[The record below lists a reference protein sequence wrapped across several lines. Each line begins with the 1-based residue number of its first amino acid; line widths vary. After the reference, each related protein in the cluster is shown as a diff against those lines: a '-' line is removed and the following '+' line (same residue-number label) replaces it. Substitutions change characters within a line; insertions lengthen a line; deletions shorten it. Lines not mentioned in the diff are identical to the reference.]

1 MKRPNFNDR
10 LFTGLIL
17 LTTSLLVNFSG
28 ELGRVDNLLY
38 DLGQRLHSDSTPS
51 DMVIVAIDEES
62 LSKLG
67 RWPWSRH
74 QHAKLIN
81 RLKNDGARVIGMDL
95 IFAEP
100 DTIDPSS
107 DKALSEAIH
116 HAGNVVLPVLMES
129 NRVNGQLIETLPL
142 PTFSN
147 HAATMG
153 SVHVELDED
162 GIGRSVYL
170 WEGLG
175 IPAWPTFA
183 QAILQAANIKPP
195 HLSTTAP
202 EQSEQDFKPFTLT
215 RKDQRRVSFLGKP
228 GSVQSLSYVQV
239 LNGEFPSGL
248 FKDKIVL
255 VGATASGMGDF
266 IPTPVSGLHQPMSG
280 VEFHAS
286 VIDSMR
292 YDRLVYQVPH
302 WVTVLISTL
311 LAISPILWLPRLAPL
326 QGLLISTLWFTS
338 VAGISM
344 LLPSLLGVWLPPS
357 AALLAIALAYPIWS
371 WRKLASAQR
380 FLDYSL
386 QLLHQDAAWI
396 ERRIDKN
403 RKVDHK
409 DNMQSRIAQV
419 QTASQRLRQLHE
431 DRLETLA
438 FISHDLRAPL
448 IAAIFHMESSAD
460 HLRTP
465 LERALKLAEDFLQV
479 SRAEMMD
486 ASRWQE
492 IDLTAVL
499 HQVMDD
505 AHLAAREKSIQL
517 VREIPHEPVWLQGD
531 FTLLHRAVLN
541 LVLNAVKF
549 SPADAAVTL
558 ALNVS
563 PQLAIVSVTDHGPGI
578 SADQKERLF
587 QRFSQAGSN
596 AAMPKGAGLGLYFVR
611 TVAVKHGGNVD
622 VLSEQGS
629 FTRFT
634 IQLPLAFH
642 SNP

>member
-1 MKRPNFNDR
+1 M
-10 LFTGLIL
+10 LV
-17 LTTSLLVNFSG
+17 TSLLISFIG
-28 ELGRVDNLLY
+28 GLGRVDNLLF
-38 DLGQRLHSDSTPS
+38 DLGQRLQSHAIPS

-62 LSKLG
+62 LTRLG

-74 QHAKLIN
+74 QHASLIN
-81 RLKNDGARVIGMDL
+81 RLKNDGAHVIGIDL

-100 DTIDPSS
+100 DAIDPSS
-107 DKALSEAIH
+107 DKALSDAIH
-116 HAGNVVLPVLMES
+116 HAGNVVLPVLIES
-129 NRVNGQLIETLPL
+129 NRVNGQLVETLPL
-142 PTFSN
+142 PTFSD

-153 SVHVELDED
+153 RVHVELDED

-175 IPAWPTFA
+175 MPAWPLFA
-183 QAILQAANIKPP
+183 QAILQAANIKPL
-195 HLSTTAP
+195 HLLTTAP
-202 EQSEQDFKPFTLT
+202 KQSEQDFKPFILT
-215 RKDQRRVSFLGKP
+215 RKDQRRISFLGKP
-228 GSVQSLSYVQV
+228 GSVPSLSYAQV
-239 LNGEFPSGL
+239 LNGKFPSGL

-286 VIDSMR
+286 VIDAMR
-292 YDRLVYQVPH
+292 HGRLINQTPH
-302 WVTVLISTL
+302 WVTVLICTL
-311 LAISPILWLPRLAPL
+311 LAISPMLWLPRLSPL
-326 QGLLISTLWFTS
+326 QGLLISGLWFTT

-357 AALLAIALAYPIWS
+357 TALLAIALAYPIWS

-396 ERRIDKN
+396 ERRIDRN
-403 RKVDHK
+403 RKVDLK

-419 QTASQRLRQLHE
+419 QAASQRLRQLHE

-438 FISHDLRAPL
+438 FISHDIRAPL
-448 IAAIFHMESSAD
+448 AAAITHIESSAG
-460 HLRTP
+460 HLRGP
-465 LERALKLAEDFLQV
+465 LERALNLAEDFLHV

-486 ASRWQE
+486 SSRWQE

-499 HQVMDD
+499 HQTMDD
-505 AHLAAREKSIQL
+505 AYPAAHKKSIQL
-517 VREIPHEPVWLQGD
+517 VREIQVESVWLQGD
-531 FTLLHRAVLN
+531 FNLLHRAVLN

-549 SPADAAVTL
+549 SPSDATVTL
-558 ALNVS
+558 ALSVS

-578 SADQKERLF
+578 SADQKKKLF
-587 QRFSQAGSN
+587 QRFSQAESN
-596 AAMPKGAGLGLYFVR
+596 IAMPEGAGLGLYFVR

-634 IQLPLAFH
+634 IQLPLAPH
-642 SNP
+642 SNS